1 LTIPPILYILYY
13 SYIMNIQGFNWDDKN
28 EQHIARHD
36 VLPEEVEEAFEEKYV
51 IFPSWVGRY
60 ILLGRSVAGR
70 YLFIVF
76 EIKSGIVRTVT
87 ARTMSGTEK
96 RRYQRGK

>member
-1 LTIPPILYILYY
+1 
-13 SYIMNIQGFNWDDKN
+13 MNIHGFNWDDRNK
-28 EQHIARHD
+28 QHIALHNVTPD
-36 VLPEEVEEAFEEKYV
+36 EVEEAFQGKY
-51 IFPSWVGRY
+51 ITFPSWAGRY
-60 ILLGRSVAGR
+60 ILLSRSAAGR

-96 RRYQRGK
+96 RRYQKGK